1 MKNYFKFHF
10 PWQFVMIAIF
20 TLSGISNEDLPD
32 LTFHVWDKFLHFI
45 AFGVL
50 GILIYRSFSNT
61 NWGFIAKNA
70 TILSILLSIIYG
82 ACDEF
87 HQYYVPGR
95 FASFS
100 DWIADMIGAIFFILL
115 YRWIH
120 SSLIKNQNTGNL
132 ESTGR

>member
-10 PWQFVMIAIF
+10 PWQFAMIAIF
-20 TLSGISNEDLPD
+20 TLSGISNADLPN
-32 LTFHVWDKFLHFI
+32 LTFHIWDKFLHFI

-50 GILIYRSFSNT
+50 GILIYRSFAHAS
-61 NWGFIAKNA
+61 WELISKNA

-82 ACDEF
+82 ASDEF

-100 DWIADMIGAIFFILL
+100 DWIADTIGAIFFIYFALSMDIFIFNQKSE
-115 YRWIH
+115 YRK
-120 SSLIKNQNTGNL
+120 S
-132 ESTGR
+132 

>member
-20 TLSGISNEDLPD
+20 TLSGVSNEDLPN
-32 LTFHVWDKFLHFI
+32 LTFHIWDKFLHLI

-50 GILIYRSFSNT
+50 GILIYRSFVHA
-61 NWGFIAKNA
+61 NWDLISKNA
-70 TILSILLSIIYG
+70 TILSIILSIIYG
-82 ACDEF
+82 ASDEF
-87 HQYYVPGR
+87 HQFYVPGR

-120 SSLIKNQNTGNL
+120 LSLIKNQNT
-132 ESTGR
+132 